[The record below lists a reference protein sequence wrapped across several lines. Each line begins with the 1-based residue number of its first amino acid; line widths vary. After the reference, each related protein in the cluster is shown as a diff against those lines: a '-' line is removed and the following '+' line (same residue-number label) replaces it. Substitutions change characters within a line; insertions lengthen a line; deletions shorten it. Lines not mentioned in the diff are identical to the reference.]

1 VLVTVRPFGRLGN
14 RLFLATHLLAY
25 CWKYDFELANL
36 AFHPFEEHFPKF
48 PQQPKGLAER
58 ILRFR
63 SRLPWERRVEYWEDE
78 ALQFDDD
85 SLEDLS
91 GPLRTGKT
99 VFFHAWLIRGNRT
112 VGQYR
117 DRILKTF
124 EPRPEVLS
132 SIEAFW
138 SHSIRPKTTVVGV
151 HIRWEDYRGTANFL
165 TLEEYQ
171 RAMHRMVQLLGAQ
184 PIQFVVF
191 SNETLDAAAFSDFD
205 ATLAHGSA
213 IEDLYTMARC
223 DYLLAPPSTFSGW
236 ASFYGAVPILWLN
249 QGRPD
254 YELKDFEIVRG

>member
-1 VLVTVRPFGRLGN
+1 MLVSLKGFGRLGN
-14 RLFLATHLLAY
+14 RLFLSAHLRAFCY
-25 CWKYDFELANL
+25 KHGFEFKDWAMLRYAGV
-36 AFHPFEEHFPKF
+36 FPELTGQTPGVSF
-48 PQQPKGLAER
+48 L
-58 ILRFR
+58 LDWFR
-63 SRLPWERRVEYWEDE
+63 EKLPWERRYRCWHFGPVDFDSGSVEPLERWLRQGSTVYFRGWLFRGQ
-78 ALQFDDD
+78 A
-85 SLEDLS
+85 SLTRFR
-91 GPLRTGKT
+91 P
-99 VFFHAWLIRGNRT
+99 
-112 VGQYR
+112 Q
-117 DRILKTF
+117 ILKTF
-124 EPRPEVLS
+124 LPNASVLGL
-132 SIEAFW
+132 IDAFW
-138 SHSIRPKTTVVGV
+138 SRSIRPETTVVGV

-184 PIQFVVF
+184 PTQFVVF

-205 ATLAHGSA
+205 ATVAHGSA